1 MASSKGFAPDPV
13 PAYLSPDGKGGLLWG
28 RLFEGVL
35 LRRYKRF
42 LADVRLIGGEEVVA
56 HTANTGSMLGC
67 SRPGRTV
74 WLSRHDAG
82 ARKHP
87 FTWEMIDMPATR
99 VGVNTGVPNR
109 LVKAAALAGR
119 IPEFP
124 FPAAIRSEVS
134 LGNSRLDL
142 LLSAEGRP
150 DVYVE
155 IKNCSLAEDGVAL
168 FPDAVTA
175 RGAKHLEELAGI
187 AAQGCRAVLFVLAQ
201 RADVVRFKP
210 ADHIDPHWGQTLRR
224 AIDAGVELLAYRAD
238 LTLEG
243 VAIGERLTV
252 DL

>member
-1 MASSKGFAPDPV
+1 MASSKSDSA
-13 PAYLSPDGKGGLLWG
+13 PAYLSPDGNGGLFWG
-28 RLFEGVL
+28 KLFEGVL

-42 LADVRLIGGEEVVA
+42 LADVRLINGESIVA

-67 SRPGRTV
+67 NQPGRTV
-74 WLSRHDAG
+74 WLSRHDAET
-82 ARKHP
+82 RKHP
-87 FTWEMIDMPATR
+87 YTWEMIDMPASR
-99 VGVNTGVPNR
+99 VGINTGVPNR

-124 FPAAIRSEVS
+124 VSATVCSEVP
-134 LGNSRLDL
+134 LGKSRLDL
-142 LLSAEGRP
+142 MLRAEEQP
-150 DVYVE
+150 DMYVE
-155 IKNCSLAEDGVAL
+155 IKNCSLAEEGVAL

-187 AAQGCRAVLFVLAQ
+187 ASRGCRAVLFVLAQ
-201 RADVVRFKP
+201 RSDVARFKP
-210 ADHIDPHWGQTLRR
+210 ADRIDPHWGRMLRR

-243 VAIGERLTV
+243 VTIGERLAV